1 MTTYADLLNGAAE
14 QIRIGA
20 GELRTDRFWSAD
32 EALAAIGDFHA
43 VLDAVASH
51 TRRLLWPAQIQRIG
65 FTSHRDGLPPNERAA
80 IALAAGIEALVGAA
94 RPHPSQLSPATTPW
108 LRAALHLRAAS
119 DLVATHFHPDG
130 SPRTPDASRASAR
143 AFDAGLV
150 DLGHLAATILNAE
163 EPLALRAL
171 QAEVTTSVITK
182 HLPGLGQLADL
193 ARDLS
198 TADGGLDAS
207 ARTRLEALPQTWTP
221 IRTDD
226 PVTEL
231 GDRMHRLRQATF
243 DMAAEPGDALATLR
257 DITTIGIAV
266 HAHTAAFHG
275 AQPTTG
281 PDPSVGARGAEALI
295 LRGRTWQRLHRAL
308 AQFVAFTPPDA
319 TVRDDLVAL
328 RRLLPQLAPLDARAS
343 SAVLADPAARRIG
356 ASLNGAVAA
365 MTSIGDHSATAFAEL
380 ANSGALRL
388 NAHDLPRDVVA
399 TDLDLAQAKLRSAL
413 VASPAAL
420 TNAVM
425 GAFDDVRAHPIR
437 ALASTAISGRGLSQ
451 LEREVEGVTLAWAD
465 SPR

>member
-130 SPRTPDASRASAR
+130 SPRTPDAGRASAR

-150 DLGHLAATILNAE
+150 DLGHLAATILDAE
-163 EPLALRAL
+163 GPLALRAL

-198 TADGGLDAS
+198 TAGGLDAS

-243 DMAAEPGDALATLR
+243 DMAAKPGDTLATLR
-257 DITTIGIAV
+257 DIATIGIAV
-266 HAHTAAFHG
+266 HAHAAAFHG
-275 AQPTTG
+275 ARPTTAQ
-281 PDPSVGARGAEALI
+281 DPALGARGAEALL
-295 LRGRTWQRLHRAL
+295 LRGRAWQMLHRELSHFVTL
-308 AQFVAFTPPDA
+308 APPHA

-328 RRLLPQLAPLDARAS
+328 SRLLPALAPLDARAI
-343 SAVLADPAARRIG
+343 SAALADSAARRVG
-356 ASLNGAVAA
+356 AGLNGAVAT
-365 MTSIGDHSATAFAEL
+365 MTHLGEHSAAAFAEL
-380 ANSGALRL
+380 ARAGALHINSR
-388 NAHDLPRDVVA
+388 DLPRELVA
-399 TDLDLAQAKLRSAL
+399 GDPNLAHAWLHAALVRAPVSVTDALLANYSSAQAHVSGCLAGAATPPGVSTRPDEAQEEIGRS
-413 VASPAAL
+413 
-420 TNAVM
+420 
-425 GAFDDVRAHPIR
+425 
-437 ALASTAISGRGLSQ
+437 LS
-451 LEREVEGVTLAWAD
+451 R
-465 SPR
+465 S

>member
-1 MTTYADLLNGAAE
+1 
-14 QIRIGA
+14 
-20 GELRTDRFWSAD
+20 
-32 EALAAIGDFHA
+32 

-65 FTSHRDGLPPNERAA
+65 FTSHRDGLPANERAA
-80 IALAAGIEALVGAA
+80 IALAAGIEALVGEA

-130 SPRTPDASRASAR
+130 RTRTPDAAATDTR

-150 DLGHLAATILNAE
+150 DLGHLAAIILSAE

-171 QAEVTTSVITK
+171 QADVTKPVIIK
-182 HLPGLGQLADL
+182 HLPGLGHLADL

-243 DMAAEPGDALATLR
+243 EMAAETGDTLATLR
-257 DITTIGIAV
+257 DVTTIGIAV
-266 HAHTAAFHG
+266 HAHAAAFHG
-275 AQPTTG
+275 ARPSTA
-281 PDPSVGARGAEALI
+281 PDPALGARGAEALV
-295 LRGRTWQRLHRAL
+295 LRGRAWQWLHRELSHFVTL
-308 AQFVAFTPPDA
+308 APPHK

-328 RRLLPQLAPLDARAS
+328 SRLLPALAPLAARAS
-343 SAVLADPAARRIG
+343 SATLADPASRRIG
-356 ASLNGAVAA
+356 ASLNGAVAT
-365 MTSIGDHSATAFAEL
+365 MTNIGNHSAAAFADL
-380 ANSGALRL
+380 AHSGALRL
-388 NAHDLPRDVVA
+388 NARDLPRDLVA
-399 TDLDLAQAKLRSAL
+399 DDPDLAQERLQGAL
-413 VASPAAL
+413 VRAPAAVVDAIHAEYRVVREHPLEASGVTPPRGASPNLPAMA
-420 TNAVM
+420 N
-425 GAFDDVRAHPIR
+425 D
-437 ALASTAISGRGLSQ
+437 AIAIATRG
-451 LEREVEGVTLAWAD
+451 
-465 SPR
+465 

>member
-94 RPHPSQLSPATTPW
+94 RPHPSQLTPATTPW
-108 LRAALHLRAAS
+108 LGAALHLRAAS

-171 QAEVTTSVITK
+171 QAEVTTTVITK

-198 TADGGLDAS
+198 TADGGLDPS

-243 DMAAEPGDALATLR
+243 DMA
-257 DITTIGIAV
+257 
-266 HAHTAAFHG
+266 
-275 AQPTTG
+275 G
-281 PDPSVGARGAEALI
+281 PA
-295 LRGRTWQRLHRAL
+295 LHRARPG
-308 AQFVAFTPPDA
+308 AQLDA
-319 TVRDDLVAL
+319 WMRTVR
-328 RRLLPQLAPLDARAS
+328 RSRPTRAP
-343 SAVLADPAARRIG
+343 
-356 ASLNGAVAA
+356 
-365 MTSIGDHSATAFAEL
+365 T
-380 ANSGALRL
+380 
-388 NAHDLPRDVVA
+388 
-399 TDLDLAQAKLRSAL
+399 
-413 VASPAAL
+413 
-420 TNAVM
+420 
-425 GAFDDVRAHPIR
+425 
-437 ALASTAISGRGLSQ
+437 GR
-451 LEREVEGVTLAWAD
+451 
-465 SPR
+465 

>member
-1 MTTYADLLNGAAE
+1 MTTYAELLAGAAE

-65 FTSHRDGLPPNERAA
+65 FTSHRDGLPANERAA
-80 IALAAGIEALVGAA
+80 IALAAGIEALVGEA

-130 SPRTPDASRASAR
+130 RTRTPDAAATDTR

-150 DLGHLAATILNAE
+150 DLGHLAAIILSAE

-171 QAEVTTSVITK
+171 QADVTKPVIIK
-182 HLPGLGQLADL
+182 HLPGLGHLADL

-243 DMAAEPGDALATLR
+243 EMAAETGDTLATLR
-257 DITTIGIAV
+257 DVTTIGIAV
-266 HAHTAAFHG
+266 HAHAAAFHG
-275 AQPTTG
+275 ARPSTA
-281 PDPSVGARGAEALI
+281 PDPALGARGAEALV
-295 LRGRTWQRLHRAL
+295 LRGRAWQALHREL
-308 AQFVAFTPPDA
+308 SCFVTLTPPRA
-319 TVRDDLVAL
+319 TVRDDLIAL
-328 RRLLPQLAPLDARAS
+328 ARLLPTLAPLDARTS
-343 SAVLADPAARRIG
+343 SATLADSASRRVG
-356 ASLNGAVAA
+356 ASLNGAVAT
-365 MTSIGDHSATAFAEL
+365 MTDIGDHGAAAFAAL
-380 ANSGALRL
+380 ARTGSLRL
-388 NAHDLPRDVVA
+388 NARDLPRD
-399 TDLDLAQAKLRSAL
+399 L
-413 VASPAAL
+413 VAEDPNLARDRL
-420 TNAVM
+420 DGV
-425 GAFDDVRAHPIR
+425 FVRAPGAVVDAVQAEYCVVREHP
-437 ALASTAISGRGLSQ
+437 
-451 LEREVEGVTLAWAD
+451 VGVTALSTPHSVPPAHPSILGNAIGYATSD
-465 SPR
+465 G

>member
-1 MTTYADLLNGAAE
+1 MTTYADLLAGAAE

-171 QAEVTTSVITK
+171 QAEVTKTAITK
-182 HLPGLGQLADL
+182 HLPGLGQLAGL

-243 DMAAEPGDALATLR
+243 NMAAEPGDALATLR

-266 HAHTAAFHG
+266 HAHAAAFHG
-275 AQPTTG
+275 AQPTTAL
-281 PDPSVGARGAEALI
+281 DPSPGARGAAVADLRHGRDGTVEARADAPGSRVRECCAARAGRKRCEGGQQAAEGDEVVADGLVW
-295 LRGRTWQRLHRAL
+295 RGEG
-308 AQFVAFTPPDA
+308 DE
-319 TVRDDLVAL
+319 VR
-328 RRLLPQLAPLDARAS
+328 QLA
-343 SAVLADPAARRIG
+343 V
-356 ASLNGAVAA
+356 
-365 MTSIGDHSATAFAEL
+365 
-380 ANSGALRL
+380 
-388 NAHDLPRDVVA
+388 
-399 TDLDLAQAKLRSAL
+399 
-413 VASPAAL
+413 
-420 TNAVM
+420 
-425 GAFDDVRAHPIR
+425 
-437 ALASTAISGRGLSQ
+437 
-451 LEREVEGVTLAWAD
+451 
-465 SPR
+465 